1 MRKSL
6 ALLLVLVFLTA
17 SCLAVK
23 PALSSADVTENSWVS
38 KAPMHQARSRLG
50 AVAVNGKIYAIGG
63 NAENGIIGTNEEYD
77 PATDTWRGRM
87 PMPTPRKGFAIASY
101 EGKIYCIG
109 GYTANG
115 STTGVNE
122 VYDTATNTWETKTP
136 MPTARWQLKANVVN
150 GKIYLIGG
158 FVADNSSSGYGTSN
172 LNEVYDT
179 ATDTWIQ
186 KTPATYNSLGRATAA
201 LDGKIYVLSGSFD
214 NLVTTMNQ
222 IYDTQTDTWTFGSS
236 APTYFMSGSA
246 IATTGLM
253 APKRIYV
260 FDKPSPDLA
269 VNPNAP
275 LYSTQVY
282 DPETDSWMAG
292 ADLPTSRAEVAV
304 AIINDKIYVIGGYS
318 ATYDNLPYDYTP
330 KITQYRTV
338 EQYTPF
344 GYGTAPPIIDVVSPV
359 DQTYNVSSVS
369 LDFTVNKPA
378 LWIGY
383 SLNGQDNVTINGNTT
398 LSGLSSGLHNVT
410 VYAKDTFGNVGVS
423 ETVSFSVETP
433 FPTTLVVTAFGVA
446 VVIVGAGLLVYF
458 KKRKH

>member
-1 MRKSL
+1 MRKAVALLVSL
-6 ALLLVLVFLTA
+6 AFLTA
-17 SCLAVK
+17 SCLMAAK

-50 AVAVNGKIYAIGG
+50 AAAVNGKIYAIGG
-63 NAENGIIGTNEEYD
+63 NAENGIVGTNEEYD
-77 PATDTWRGRM
+77 P
-87 PMPTPRKGFAIASY
+87 
-101 EGKIYCIG
+101 
-109 GYTANG
+109 
-115 STTGVNE
+115 
-122 VYDTATNTWETKTP
+122 
-136 MPTARWQLKANVVN
+136 
-150 GKIYLIGG
+150 
-158 FVADNSSSGYGTSN
+158 
-172 LNEVYDT
+172 

-344 GYGTAPPIIDVVSPV
+344 GYGSVPPAVCITSLESMATYASSDVPL
-359 DQTYNVSSVS
+359 NFS
-369 LDFTVNKPA
+369 LNKPA
-378 LWIGY
+378 AWVGY
-383 SLNGQDNVTINGNTT
+383 SLDGRDNVTVTDNTT
-398 LSGLSSGLHNVT
+398 ISALANGLHNVT
-410 VYAKDTFGNVGVS
+410 VYAKDTFGNVGFS
-423 ETVSFSVETP
+423 ETVSFSVEVP
-433 FPTTLVVTAFGVA
+433 FPATLVIAPVAGV
-446 VVIVGAGLLVYF
+446 VLVGAVLAIYF
-458 KKRKH
+458 KKRNRQAENDLVKKP